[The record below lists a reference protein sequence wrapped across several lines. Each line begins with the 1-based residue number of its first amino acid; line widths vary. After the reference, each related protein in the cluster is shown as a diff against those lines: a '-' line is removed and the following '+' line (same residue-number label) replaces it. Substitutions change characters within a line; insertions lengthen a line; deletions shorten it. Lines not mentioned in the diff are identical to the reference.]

1 MFDETF
7 HALFKF
13 CLFISAICITASG
26 AIVLGVDR
34 TAVLAALTAIVV
46 AFLALVLAFIFVP
59 SLPWRIRVVRFQEN
73 VRATTARLTTGAV
86 KVFYSANSRAFIVS
100 MADAIKD
107 RYSGAAIPDVVI
119 KAYRTDGIEHLDARW
134 PAPGGGMVTD
144 TVVTFRVD
152 QAFDDSWPDPTD
164 LHPYLP
170 VGDMV
175 DAFVLANLIDAAARG
190 QAPWDA
196 AVANHVEA
204 HESIA

>member
-1 MFDETF
+1 MFNDTIIT
-7 HALFKF
+7 F
-13 CLFISAICITASG
+13 CLFVAAICGIAGG
-26 AIVLGVDR
+26 AIGLGVER
-34 TAVLAALTAIVV
+34 TTVIAVLAGIVV
-46 AFLALVLAFIFVP
+46 GCLALGLAFMHVT
-59 SLPWRIRVVRFQEN
+59 SLPWRIRVVRFQEHI
-73 VRATTARLTTGAV
+73 RATTARLTTGAV

-100 MADAIKD
+100 MADIIKD
-107 RYSGAAIPDVVI
+107 RYSGASIPDVVI
-119 KAYRTDGIEHLDARW
+119 KAYRSDGVEHLDARW
-134 PAPGGGMVTD
+134 SAPVGGMVTD

-164 LHPYLP
+164 LHPYFP

-196 AVANHVEA
+196 AVADHVEA